1 MPHAVAAAASATVG
15 SITDQVLV
23 RPSQIEHTTAD
34 GTNSAATSRAG
45 LTWRCTA
52 SEDSAN
58 RPATVPNVENAPN
71 RTQTSATP
79 NGQRRRHHS
88 EMQQR
93 APSATSVATRPEVI
107 RLAASST
114 VTRRMR
120 APSAAAMT
128 KAPASTDQSRAVL
141 GATSSGCAASLGAS
155 IAAGAVC
162 AHHLRSQ
169 DMVRSYGSGPPCNI
183 DERRQCNRRKNKR
196 RKRPASLRTSDR
208 GRPPDAAAHRPVQ
221 AGHMITTTALTK
233 SYNKMPVVRD
243 VSLRCEP
250 GTITGFLGANGAGK
264 STTLKMIVGL
274 VRPDRGTATIDGRPF
289 VELPNPTRVVGTLL
303 DASAMHPGRSGR
315 ATLTIAARL
324 AGVHTRRVEHLLD
337 LVGIADAAEKRVGTY
352 SLGMRQRLGVA
363 QALVGEPRVL
373 ILDEPAN
380 GLDPDGI
387 AWMRTLL
394 RDFADHGGTVLLS
407 SHLLH
412 EVQATAD
419 HLVVVSGGAVVAA
432 GRLDD
437 LLASSTI
444 LVRSPDPVAL
454 AAALQAARI
463 DYVAGP
469 DDVLTVDV
477 SGGRVTTEVV
487 AGVARDHQVLLTEL
501 RRSETNGLEQL
512 FFSLTAAKAAP
523 HQEAAA

>member
-1 MPHAVAAAASATVG
+1 
-15 SITDQVLV
+15 
-23 RPSQIEHTTAD
+23 
-34 GTNSAATSRAG
+34 
-45 LTWRCTA
+45 
-52 SEDSAN
+52 
-58 RPATVPNVENAPN
+58 
-71 RTQTSATP
+71 
-79 NGQRRRHHS
+79 
-88 EMQQR
+88 
-93 APSATSVATRPEVI
+93 
-107 RLAASST
+107 
-114 VTRRMR
+114 
-120 APSAAAMT
+120 
-128 KAPASTDQSRAVL
+128 
-141 GATSSGCAASLGAS
+141 
-155 IAAGAVC
+155 
-162 AHHLRSQ
+162 
-169 DMVRSYGSGPPCNI
+169 
-183 DERRQCNRRKNKR
+183 
-196 RKRPASLRTSDR
+196 
-208 GRPPDAAAHRPVQ
+208 
-221 AGHMITTTALTK
+221 MITTTALTK
-233 SYNKMPVVRD
+233 SYKKVPVVRD

-352 SLGMRQRLGVA
+352 SLGMRQRLGIA
-363 QALVGEPRVL
+363 QALVGEPEVL

-380 GLDPDGI
+380 GLDPEGI

-419 HLVVVSGGAVVAA
+419 HLVVISDGAVVAA

-444 LVRSPDPVAL
+444 LVRSPDPGAL
-454 AAALQAARI
+454 AARSKLRGSTTSPGRMMRSPWTSPVVGSRPRWWRASPATTRCCSPSCVSPRQTGWSSCSSLSPPPRRLRPRRLQHDHVTSPPEPTASRRHRRRPQDLSRSHGLSGSSGPRPPIPAPP
-463 DYVAGP
+463 AG
-469 DDVLTVDV
+469 
-477 SGGRVTTEVV
+477 S
-487 AGVARDHQVLLTEL
+487 
-501 RRSETNGLEQL
+501 
-512 FFSLTAAKAAP
+512 SLSWRCRP
-523 HQEAAA
+523 QG